1 MWGFFRAT
9 FPWRSRLNTSP
20 DQIMKKLFACLALAF
35 AAPILGSLYAQEGP
49 PPEQYEPPPPV
60 GMDVD
65 YFPPPKQKLFIGIS
79 VLSGPKIRFSGS
91 GSIPSGVNPGD
102 TTDPTVTTRS
112 FNDGTISPDAR
123 VGADGVT
130 PITPDGRSNTFTFSN
145 ASQID
150 PNNNGVD
157 FHTYSAVADSGANAH
172 GGRAGPGGGYDIT
185 FERDFGWHLGRLQIN
200 LIGGLGLN
208 KISFSKTSEVQG
220 TLTTTTFV
228 FGTFNTDVDGNGDPT
243 PNPGLGSPTG
253 YTPGAPATSST
264 PGAPFVTTPFSSP
277 TSTTDPAGNPVDN
290 SPLINNAAT
299 ANPNTPTSGPAAGT
313 TTSDAL
319 LTESA
324 NINGAYFTLR
334 LGAEITLPITDKFSA
349 SVSGGPALVYAG
361 TTFSVDQT
369 VTPPTGNPITSTV
382 SDTFNTV
389 LPAYFANANVE
400 YDLTDTT
407 GLYLGAVFQSTT
419 GYNQSINNPNGNYT
433 TKIDFGNQE
442 GVRMG
447 VSFKF

>member
-1 MWGFFRAT
+1 
-9 FPWRSRLNTSP
+9 
-20 DQIMKKLFACLALAF
+20 MKKLFACLALAF

-60 GMDVD
+60 GLDVD

-79 VLSGPKIRFSGS
+79 VLSGPKISFSGS
-91 GSIPSGVNPGD
+91 GSIPSGVNPGNPGD
-102 TTDPTVTTRS
+102 ATRT

-123 VGADGVT
+123 IDATTQQPLQTVH
-130 PITPDGRSNTFTFSN
+130 PDNFTNTWSFTN

-150 PNNNGVD
+150 AVNTGVD
-157 FHTYSAVADSGANAH
+157 FHTYSAVSDAGSNAS
-172 GGRAGPGGGYDIT
+172 GRAGPGGGYDIT
-185 FERDFGWHLGRLQIN
+185 FERDFGWHLGKIQIN

-208 KISFSKTSEVQG
+208 KISFSKTTTAEA
-220 TLTTTTFV
+220 TLTTTTFI
-228 FGTFNTDVDGNGDPT
+228 FGTANVSLDPTTMDPNQLDGNNNPL
-243 PNPGLGSPTG
+243 PVPGLPPAGGPT
-253 YTPGAPATSST
+253 T
-264 PGAPFVTTPFSSP
+264 FP
-277 TSTTDPAGNPVDN
+277 TSTTDSAGNPVDT
-290 SPLINNAAT
+290 STLVNNQPSSISDPT
-299 ANPNTPTSGPAAGT
+299 PSQTEITENANV
-313 TTSDAL
+313 
-319 LTESA
+319 
-324 NINGAYFTLR
+324 NGAYFTLR
-334 LGAEITLPITDKFSA
+334 LGAEIDLPITDKFSA